1 VLEQLLPIMIL
12 FIIVVGFGFTMIALA
27 MFLGRKMNQP
37 NPIKNLPYE
46 CGLVGESPEK
56 TQTPV
61 KFYLTAISF
70 ILFDIEIVFLY
81 PFAITF
87 VETIKTV
94 GPALVLSVGIFVLV
108 LVFGLFY
115 EWKSGALEWD

>member
-1 VLEQLLPIMIL
+1 MLDQLLPVIVL
-12 FIIVVGFGFTMIALA
+12 IVVVLGFGFTMIGLA

-37 NPIKNLPYE
+37 NPVKNSPYE

-56 TQTPV
+56 TQIPV

-81 PFAITF
+81 PFAVTF

-94 GPALVLSVGIFVLV
+94 GSSLLLAVGIFVAV